1 MVSTNG
7 PIAIPGLR
15 TSREPEYLWSF
26 ILPDIPSFFPIAG
39 ARPAELELYPD
50 MMQDLRNKTK
60 IVMIVVA
67 LAFVGLMVFDW
78 GMDITGRRS
87 ATGSGE
93 LGRVNGEPITYEAY
107 NAVYQQLYQQARQQ
121 QQGELSAEETRQV
134 EDAAFDQIVN
144 EILVRQEI
152 ERRGIRVTDEEVRQA
167 AKWSPHPELAQQEIF
182 QTNGQFDIN
191 KWQQFLAS
199 PSASD
204 DLLLQ
209 LEQYYRGTLPRQKL
223 IRQVTAGT
231 YLSEAELW
239 RLWRDQNETATADYV
254 SLDLSK
260 LVPGEVEVTESEI
273 EDYYDE
279 HEEDFDRPATA
290 RFTIAGFAKGA
301 ASADTAAARARAAQ
315 IRAEIVG
322 GADFA
327 AVAARESADKGSG
340 ANGGDLGTFGR
351 GTMVPAFDSVAFSLP
366 VGEISQPVRTDFGYH
381 IIQVQERTGDQA
393 HVRHILI
400 APAPNDAALDAL
412 YARADSLESL
422 AEQVG
427 LARAARATRAS
438 VRQGVSV
445 SEDQPTVPGIGSVL
459 EAIDWAREEAA
470 AEDGETVSPLFE
482 TNTAF
487 YIVQREAFT
496 AAGQQSLNE
505 ATPEIRRRLIV
516 EKKQARARQIGQ
528 QIVAE
533 VRGGK
538 TLEAAA
544 QARGLNVGTYG
555 PFTRVATNP
564 VFGQATAAVGAAF
577 GTAIGQVSD
586 VVETPAGLFI
596 VRPTARVEADRAV
609 FDAQKQQLRMIA
621 TQQLQQAEAARF
633 MSSLRDQAKIE
644 DNRDEVLTS
653 RGATPPPTAL

>member
-1 MVSTNG
+1 
-7 PIAIPGLR
+7 
-15 TSREPEYLWSF
+15 
-26 ILPDIPSFFPIAG
+26 
-39 ARPAELELYPD
+39 
-50 MMQDLRNKTK
+50 
-60 IVMIVVA
+60 
-67 LAFVGLMVFDW
+67 
-78 GMDITGRRS
+78 
-87 ATGSGE
+87 
-93 LGRVNGEPITYEAY
+93 
-107 NAVYQQLYQQARQQ
+107 
-121 QQGELSAEETRQV
+121 
-134 EDAAFDQIVN
+134 
-144 EILVRQEI
+144 
-152 ERRGIRVTDEEVRQA
+152 
-167 AKWSPHPELAQQEIF
+167 
-182 QTNGQFDIN
+182 
-191 KWQQFLAS
+191 
-199 PSASD
+199 
-204 DLLLQ
+204 
-209 LEQYYRGTLPRQKL
+209 
-223 IRQVTAGT
+223 
-231 YLSEAELW
+231 
-239 RLWRDQNETATADYV
+239 
-254 SLDLSK
+254 
-260 LVPGEVEVTESEI
+260 
-273 EDYYDE
+273 
-279 HEEDFDRPATA
+279 
-290 RFTIAGFAKGA
+290 
-301 ASADTAAARARAAQ
+301 
-315 IRAEIVG
+315 
-322 GADFA
+322 
-327 AVAARESADKGSG
+327 
-340 ANGGDLGTFGR
+340 
-351 GTMVPAFDSVAFSLP
+351 MVPAFDSVAFSLP

-400 APAPNDAALDAL
+400 TPAPNDAALDAL

-427 LARAARATRAS
+427 IARAARATRAS

-596 VRPTARVEADRAV
+596 VRPTARVEAERAV
-609 FDAQKQQLRMIA
+609 FEAQKQQLRMIA

-633 MSSLRDQAKIE
+633 MASLRDQARIE

-653 RGATPPPTAL
+653 RGATPPPPATL